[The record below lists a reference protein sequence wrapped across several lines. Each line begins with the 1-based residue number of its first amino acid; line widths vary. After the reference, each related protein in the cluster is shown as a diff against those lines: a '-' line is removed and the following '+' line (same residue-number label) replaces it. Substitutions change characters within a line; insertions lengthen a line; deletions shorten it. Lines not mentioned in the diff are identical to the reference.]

1 MSRRQLTYALG
12 LLALAV
18 WVSLASGWRSPSDRS
33 SAGKPVQTVAVEKP
47 SRSPSTR
54 VGGHVTP
61 YAGSAESDL
70 PHGPAAALNSSDP
83 RVRIHALET
92 WAQHPGDKL
101 DPATYALVDPDES
114 VRARAEELWE
124 HLLATQAATAP
135 AASPPER
142 QEKR

>member
-47 SRSPSTR
+47 SRSPSTP

-70 PHGPAAALNSSDP
+70 PHGPAAARNSSGP
-83 RVRIHALET
+83 RVRIDAIET
-92 WAQHPGDKL
+92 WAQRRGDKL

-142 QEKR
+142 QEER